1 MSRMQRVVLNIVAVL
16 GLITAPLHAIEMNQ
30 RQGLGPSE
38 QAKVNNALARSYSLS
53 NNPPGRVLAAPGSQP
68 KGCGTTQI
76 GTLTGGRN
84 ATRIENTVVARG
96 DIITVNRNV
105 RCP

>member
-16 GLITAPLHAIEMNQ
+16 GLATAPLHAIEMNQ
-30 RQGLGPSE
+30 RQGLGPGE

-53 NNPPGRVLAAPGSQP
+53 TNPPGRALAAPGSQP
-68 KGCGTTQI
+68 TGCGTTQI
-76 GTLTGGRN
+76 GALSGVRTPGRV
-84 ATRIENTVVARG
+84 ENTVVARG